1 MVEGEE
7 FMQNR
12 TCARCD
18 SYSNVRRLTLHWH
31 CIARSSQ
38 YTLEERLHAGG
49 GGEKEKK
56 EKRKELHAGG
66 GGGGSFVFDHRLE
79 IERELEPPSM
89 HEQA

>member
-18 SYSNVRRLTLHWH
+18 SYSNVRRLTLHWY

-49 GGEKEKK
+49 GGETRKERKK
-56 EKRKELHAGG
+56 EKNCM
-66 GGGGSFVFDHRLE
+66 LE
-79 IERELEPPSM
+79 VEEEGHLYLIIG
-89 HEQA
+89 